1 MVVKMKNLMT
11 GYKATDKDMKCRGF
25 QFELGKWFEHEGE
38 LVECQSGFHFCEQ
51 PSGPWAYY
59 QDPGTRVFKVECEG
73 VLEKPFAPGADAKRV
88 CKRIRFVEEINAT
101 GNCNT
106 GNRNTGNRNTGDWNT
121 GNWNTGDSN
130 TGDRNTGDS
139 NTGYRNT
146 GTRNTGNRNTGN
158 WNTGNW
164 NTGDS
169 NTGTRNTGDS
179 NTGNRNTGN
188 SNTGD
193 RNTGNW
199 NTGDSNTGNWNATD
213 RSNGFFCIHEP
224 NVCSFDF
231 QTELTYE
238 QFLESFPESFDL
250 GSELHQP
257 FEIDFAKYARIP
269 GITPEKLKELHRKHL
284 AAKESKE
291 QVK

>member
-1 MVVKMKNLMT
+1 MKNLMT

-59 QDPGTRVFKVECEG
+59 KDPGTRIFKVECEG
-73 VLEKPFAPGADAKRV
+73 VFEKPFAPGADAKRV
-88 CKRIRFVEEINAT
+88 CKRIRFVEEINV
-101 GNCNT
+101 
-106 GNRNTGNRNTGDWNT
+106 T
-121 GNWNTGDSN
+121 GNW
-130 TGDRNTGDS
+130 
-139 NTGYRNT
+139 
-146 GTRNTGNRNTGN
+146 
-158 WNTGNW
+158 
-164 NTGDS
+164 
-169 NTGTRNTGDS
+169 NTGDS

-188 SNTGD
+188 RNTGYRNTGNCNTGNMNTGNRNTGDWNPGDSNTGNCNTGYCNTGYSNTGHW
-193 RNTGNW
+193 NTGNW
-199 NTGDSNTGNWNATD
+199 NTGDWNTGNCNTGDSNTGYSNTGNRNTGYWNATD

-224 NVCSFDF
+224 KVCSFDF

>member
-1 MVVKMKNLMT
+1 MKNLMT

-59 QDPGTRVFKVECEG
+59 KDPGTRIFKVECEG
-73 VLEKPFAPGADAKRV
+73 VFEKPFAPGADAKRV
-88 CKRIRFVEEINAT
+88 CKRIRFVEEINV
-101 GNCNT
+101 T
-106 GNRNTGNRNTGDWNT
+106 GNRNTGNL
-121 GNWNTGDSN
+121 
-130 TGDRNTGDS
+130 
-139 NTGYRNT
+139 
-146 GTRNTGNRNTGN
+146 
-158 WNTGNW
+158 
-164 NTGDS
+164 
-169 NTGTRNTGDS
+169 
-179 NTGNRNTGN
+179 
-188 SNTGD
+188 
-193 RNTGNW
+193 
-199 NTGDSNTGNWNATD
+199 NTGNWNATD

-224 NVCSFDF
+224 KVCSFDF

>member
-1 MVVKMKNLMT
+1 MKNLMT

-59 QDPGTRVFKVECEG
+59 PDPGTRVFKVECEG

-101 GNCNT
+101 GNSNT
-106 GNRNTGNRNTGDWNT
+106 GNSNTGNRNTGDWNT
-121 GNWNTGDSN
+121 GNSNTGYWNTGN
-130 TGDRNTGDS
+130 RNTGD
-139 NTGYRNT
+139 
-146 GTRNTGNRNTGN
+146 RNTGNRNTGN
-158 WNTGNW
+158 SNTGNS

-169 NTGTRNTGDS
+169 NTGDS
-179 NTGNRNTGN
+179 NTGNRNTGD
-188 SNTGD
+188 SNTGN
-193 RNTGNW
+193 R
-199 NTGDSNTGNWNATD
+199 NTGNWNATD

>member
-59 QDPGTRVFKVECEG
+59 QDPGTRIFKVECEG

-88 CKRIRFVEEINAT
+88 CKRIRFVEEINV
-101 GNCNT
+101 
-106 GNRNTGNRNTGDWNT
+106 
-121 GNWNTGDSN
+121 TGDSN
-130 TGDRNTGDS
+130 TGHR
-139 NTGYRNT
+139 
-146 GTRNTGNRNTGN
+146 
-158 WNTGNW
+158 
-164 NTGDS
+164 
-169 NTGTRNTGDS
+169 
-179 NTGNRNTGN
+179 
-188 SNTGD
+188 
-193 RNTGNW
+193 
-199 NTGDSNTGNWNATD
+199 NTGNWNATD

-224 NVCSFDF
+224 KVCSFDF

>member
-1 MVVKMKNLMT
+1 MKNLVT

-59 QDPGTRVFKVECEG
+59 QDPGTRIFKVECEG

-88 CKRIRFVEEINAT
+88 CKRIRFVEEINV
-101 GNCNT
+101 
-106 GNRNTGNRNTGDWNT
+106 
-121 GNWNTGDSN
+121 
-130 TGDRNTGDS
+130 
-139 NTGYRNT
+139 
-146 GTRNTGNRNTGN
+146 
-158 WNTGNW
+158 
-164 NTGDS
+164 
-169 NTGTRNTGDS
+169 
-179 NTGNRNTGN
+179 TGN

-193 RNTGNW
+193 RNTGYCNTGDSNTGNCNTGYCNTGNW
-199 NTGDSNTGNWNATD
+199 NTGNWNTGNWNATD

-224 NVCSFDF
+224 KVCSFDF

-238 QFLESFPESFDL
+238 QFLESFPESFVL

>member
-1 MVVKMKNLMT
+1 MKMKNLMT

-59 QDPGTRVFKVECEG
+59 KDPGTRIFKVECEG
-73 VLEKPFAPGADAKRV
+73 VFEKPFAPGADAKRV
-88 CKRIRFVEEINAT
+88 CKRIRFVEEINV
-101 GNCNT
+101 
-106 GNRNTGNRNTGDWNT
+106 
-121 GNWNTGDSN
+121 
-130 TGDRNTGDS
+130 
-139 NTGYRNT
+139 
-146 GTRNTGNRNTGN
+146 
-158 WNTGNW
+158 
-164 NTGDS
+164 
-169 NTGTRNTGDS
+169 
-179 NTGNRNTGN
+179 
-188 SNTGD
+188 
-193 RNTGNW
+193 TGNW

-224 NVCSFDF
+224 KVCSFDF

>member
-1 MVVKMKNLMT
+1 MKNLMT

-59 QDPGTRVFKVECEG
+59 PDPGTRIFKVECEG

-106 GNRNTGNRNTGDWNT
+106 GN
-121 GNWNTGDSN
+121 SN

-139 NTGYRNT
+139 NTGYKNT
-146 GTRNTGNRNTGN
+146 GA
-158 WNTGNW
+158 
-164 NTGDS
+164 
-169 NTGTRNTGDS
+169 RNTGDW
-179 NTGNRNTGN
+179 
-188 SNTGD
+188 NTGD
-193 RNTGNW
+193 RNTG
-199 NTGDSNTGNWNATD
+199 DWNATD

-224 NVCSFDF
+224 KVCSFDF